1 MKVKYLLVMILMFLF
16 MTPSVYAT
24 CGKNDMLRI
33 KDIANEIKITAQ
45 YAKDQNGKDT
55 GYYDLMITGLT
66 NELYMVEEITKEEYY
81 YNLDYNGVFYIS
93 DLQEG
98 KYRFKVYYDTC
109 DELVR
114 TIVYK
119 LPKYNHYAN
128 NPLCEGIEEDEL
140 DVCNRTYQ
148 LELTDELFEEKINEY
163 KNSFGLNN
171 LEDNNQSNNIISFIK
186 KYYIYIGIA
195 ILALII
201 IIISIVVKRRR
212 EVLE

>member
-81 YNLDYNGVFYIS
+81 YNPDYDGVFYIS

-171 LEDNNQSNNIISFIK
+171 LEDDKQSNNIISFIK